1 MLAAP
6 VSVGHSYLHTKFRAL
21 RCADI
26 GTLRANAGADESSS
40 CVDNGCSLGGADLR
54 ANAGAD
60 ESSSCVDN
68 GCSLGG
74 ADLRANA
81 GADESSSCADD
92 GCSLGGAD
100 LRSNAGANTP
110 ANGCWR
116 HVRTERHTNGNASIH
131 VGANSCG
138 RASRGGR

>member
-26 GTLRANAGADESSS
+26 GT
-40 CVDNGCSLGGADLR
+40 LR